1 MQFQS
6 QQGQRMVFDNATIAL
21 VNAGLSPSEVK
32 AASLTQSYLR
42 LEVLLVNGQTAYKL
56 PFLINDTSNGPVRTT
71 EQRCKLQDA
80 HYIYGVNFYIAK
92 ASSTTDSSFVPQT
105 YPNPVTFP
113 TGAASLGALYNG
125 KMSVTVNNVVIE
137 PAIDLLNFNTVPQ
150 TQLTAA
156 TNSPITEFD
165 GSDFLILQP
174 NIVVIGQ
181 KDNQLGIS
189 IPAGTTTTY
198 DANTYLIAKFWTIL
212 AQNVT
217 VVS

>member
-1 MQFQS
+1 
-6 QQGQRMVFDNATIAL
+6 
-21 VNAGLSPSEVK
+21 
-32 AASLTQSYLR
+32 
-42 LEVLLVNGQTAYKL
+42 
-56 PFLINDTSNGPVRTT
+56 
-71 EQRCKLQDA
+71 
-80 HYIYGVNFYIAK
+80 
-92 ASSTTDSSFVPQT
+92 
-105 YPNPVTFP
+105 
-113 TGAASLGALYNG
+113 
-125 KMSVTVNNVVIE
+125 VVIE

-181 KDNQLGIS
+181 KDNQLNIS